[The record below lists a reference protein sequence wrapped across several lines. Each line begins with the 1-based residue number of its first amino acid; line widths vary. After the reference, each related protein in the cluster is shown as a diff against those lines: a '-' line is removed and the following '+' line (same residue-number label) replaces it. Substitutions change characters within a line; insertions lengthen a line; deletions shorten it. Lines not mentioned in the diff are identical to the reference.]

1 MKDFRFSKKT
11 YDFLIENMIF
21 NEPKKER
28 EIFEMWFKGYNN
40 IQISAEVNFSEGT
53 IRNRKKELVEKASK
67 LI

>member
-11 YDFLIENMIF
+11 YDFLLENMIF
-21 NEPKKER
+21 NEPKKEK